1 MKQKSNKTFNKS
13 LLAQSISLMLG
24 TAMITPVVAAEA
36 EKTKKGEEAVE
47 VIQVTGMRGSM
58 SQSMNIKRQSS
69 GVVDAISAVDMGK
82 FPDTNLAESLQRITG
97 VSINRVNGEGSEVT
111 VRGFGG
117 NFNLV
122 TLNGRQMPAANVG
135 TITGNPQDKGA
146 AGTSR
151 SFDFANLA
159 SEGVSGIEV
168 YKTGRA
174 SGASGGVG
182 ATININTL
190 KPLEQSDNSTS
201 IGLKAVKDESGDGVT
216 PELSG
221 VTTWVS
227 EDSTFGVSLFGS
239 FQERDSGSRHMS
251 TEVFELRTY
260 NGADDLNSLTIP
272 GATVVNE
279 PTIGQILAIPSNIG
293 VGTNQD
299 NRERT
304 NAMLTVQFEPV
315 EDLRFTF
322 DATYAKNEKESTSL
336 IDGIWFAR
344 QFSSV
349 EFDGNPIVSTPV
361 KFSETGG
368 ANNAVIGKDFFFQN
382 LAQATK
388 DEVKSFGF
396 NADYWVNDALNLRFD
411 VASSEATSGGAGP
424 DGLNTIRFN
433 LAGATAGWQT
443 VDFTQRIPAASILV
457 EDTLK
462 GGNGNGIFDKADIGS
477 QVSQTDK
484 SNQVSNV
491 DQVRFEGQWT
501 GDEVT
506 IDFGVG
512 YISTEMQQTR
522 QASTDA
528 LGDWGVTNPG
538 DIPEGLFEQSC
549 TACAFEDHDL
559 SGVEGA
565 DAMSPGGATIPLGSV
580 SFGGDPLALLNAV
593 GPAYGV
599 SLADRSI
606 NTDDDN
612 TVEEDILSAY
622 VQASMDYDIADMT
635 LNIVA
640 GLRYEQT
647 DVKSSSNQ
655 FLPTQII
662 WEADNDFLIQ
672 LGSSVETISDEHD
685 YSNFLPSIDFTLDVN
700 EEIKARASFSKT
712 LARPTYDQLFQA
724 TSISPQE
731 RITALGGAAT
741 GSSGNAK
748 LDPLESTNIDLSV
761 EWYYNDSSVISLG
774 YYRKD
779 VDNFVGIAQSQRT
792 LFGLLDQTSGNA
804 GTISGDAIA
813 ALNAGGYDVNEVN
826 LFTMSAV
833 LQNPQDFPNGAADFQ
848 DPVAN
853 PNFEGE
859 VFATYDVFAEPGDPE
874 LQFQV
879 TGPVNDKSAVID
891 GFEFAWQ
898 HFFGETGFGYQL
910 NYTTVNGDIGYDNGG
925 AITVDQFALEG
936 LSDSA
941 NAVLIYEKDDFSAR
955 IAYNW
960 RDEFLASTNRGKG
973 PRNPV
978 YIAETE
984 QIDINVSYT
993 VMEDLTLSLDVI
1005 NLTDEGLRKFG
1016 RSKHNVFFVQESD
1029 KRFVLSANYKF

>member
-1 MKQKSNKTFNKS
+1 MITRTHKRFNRS
-13 LLAQSISLMLG
+13 LLATSIGVMLG
-24 TAMITPVVAAEA
+24 TVTMAPALAQETAADA
-36 EKTKKGEEAVE
+36 ETE
-47 VIQVTGMRGSM
+47 VIQVRGVRGSL
-58 SQSMNIKRQSS
+58 SQSMNVKRQSS

-117 NFNLV
+117 NFNLI

-151 SFDFANLA
+151 SFDFSNLA

-174 SGASGGVG
+174 PGASGGIG

-190 KPLEQSDNSTS
+190 KPLEQSENSAS
-201 IGLKAVKDESGDGVT
+201 VGVKAVKDESGDGVT

-221 VTTWVS
+221 VANWVN

-251 TEVFELRTY
+251 TEVYELREY
-260 NGADDLNSLTIP
+260 NGANDLNSLTVD
-272 GATVVNE
+272 GATVINE
-279 PTIGQILAIPSNIG
+279 PTIGQIISIPSNIG
-293 VGTNQD
+293 LGINED

-304 NAMLTVQFEPV
+304 NAMLTLQFAPMENLKLTV
-315 EDLRFTF
+315 

-349 EFDGNPIVSTPV
+349 EFDGNPVVSTPV

-368 ANNAVIGKDFFFQN
+368 ANNQIIGKDFFFQN
-382 LAQATK
+382 LAQATE
-388 DEVKSFGF
+388 DELKSFGF
-396 NADYWVNDALNLRFD
+396 NADYWLTDSLNLNFD

-424 DGLNTIRFN
+424 LGLNSIRFN

-443 VDFTQRIPAASILV
+443 VDFTQAIPAASILI
-457 EDTLK
+457 EDTIK

-477 QVSQTDK
+477 QVTQTDK
-484 SNQVSNV
+484 SNQKSSV
-491 DQVRFEGQWT
+491 DQIRFEGQWL
-501 GDEVT
+501 GDDLT

-512 YISTEMQQTR
+512 YITTEMRQTR

-538 DIPEGLFEQSC
+538 DIPEGLFQQSC
-549 TACAFEDHDL
+549 TACAFEDHDI

-565 DAMSPGGATIPLGSV
+565 DALSPGGPTIPLGSV
-580 SFGGDPLALLNAV
+580 SFGGDPLTLLNAV
-593 GPAYGV
+593 GPQYDV
-599 SLADRSI
+599 FLDTRSI

-612 TVEEDILSAY
+612 TVEEDILSVF
-622 VQASMDYDIADMT
+622 VQGNMDFYLGDMN
-635 LNIVA
+635 LNVLA

-647 DVKSSSNQ
+647 DVTSSSIQ

-662 WEADNDFLIQ
+662 WEADNDFLPV
-672 LGSSVETISDEHD
+672 LGSSVETIRGEHD
-685 YSNFLPSIDFTLDVN
+685 YSNFLPSIDFTLDVTS
-700 EEIKARASFSKT
+700 EIKARASFSKT
-712 LARPTYDQLFQA
+712 LARPSYDNLFQS
-724 TSISPQE
+724 TSISPPE
-731 RITALGGAAT
+731 RLTYLGGVAA
-741 GSSGNAK
+741 GQSGNAQ

-761 EWYYNDSSVISLG
+761 EYYYSDSSVISLG

-779 VDNFVGIAQSQRT
+779 VKNFVGIAQTQKT
-792 LFGLLDQTSGNA
+792 LFGLLDATSGAA
-804 GTISGDAIA
+804 GTISGDAIE
-813 ALNAGGYDVNEVN
+813 ALTAGGFDISEVN

-833 LQNPQDFPNGAADFQ
+833 LQNPDDFPNGAADFQ

-859 VFATYDVFAEPGDPE
+859 VFAAYDVFAEPGDPL

-879 TGPVNDKSAVID
+879 TEPVNDKDAVID

-910 NYTTVNGDIGYDNGG
+910 NYTTVDGDIGFDNGG
-925 AITVDQFALEG
+925 SINEDQFALEG
-936 LSDSA
+936 LSDTA
-941 NAVLIYEKDDFSAR
+941 NLVLIYEQDGLSTR

-960 RDEFLASTNRGKG
+960 RDEFLTSTNRGKG
-973 PRNPV
+973 QRNPV

-984 QIDINVSYT
+984 QIDINVSYD
-993 VMEDLTLSLDVI
+993 VNEAISLSFDVI
-1005 NLTDEGLRKFG
+1005 NLTEEGQRKFG
-1016 RSKHNVFFVQESD
+1016 RSTNNVFFVQEAD
-1029 KRFVLSANYKF
+1029 RRFVLSGSYNF

>member
-1 MKQKSNKTFNKS
+1 MIQKQHKTFNKS
-13 LLAQSISLMLG
+13 LIAKSVSLMLG
-24 TAMITPVVAAEA
+24 TTMIVPALAE
-36 EKTKKGEEAVE
+36 ETKKAEDEVE
-47 VIQVTGMRGSM
+47 VIQVTGMRGSL

-151 SFDFANLA
+151 SFDFSNLA

-174 SGASGGVG
+174 EGASGGIG

-190 KPLEQSDNSTS
+190 KPLEQSENSS
-201 IGLKAVKDESGDGVT
+201 SVGVKAVKDVSGDGVT

-239 FQERDSGSRHMS
+239 YQERDSGSRHMS
-251 TEVFELRTY
+251 TEVYELREY
-260 NGADDLNSLTIP
+260 NGAADLDSLTVP
-272 GATVVNE
+272 GATVINE
-279 PTIGQILAIPSNIG
+279 PSIGQIISIPSNIG
-293 VGTNQD
+293 LGTNQD
-299 NRERT
+299 NRKRT
-304 NAMLTVQFEPV
+304 NAMLTVQFEPI

-349 EFDGNPIVSTPV
+349 EFDGNPVVSTPV

-368 ANNAVIGKDFFFQN
+368 PNNSVVGKDFFFQN
-382 LAQATK
+382 LALATE
-388 DEVKSFGF
+388 DELKSFGF
-396 NADYWVNDALNLRFD
+396 NAAYDVNDDLSLRFD

-424 DGLNTIRFN
+424 DGLNAIRFN

-443 VDFTQRIPAASILV
+443 VDFTTKIPSASILV

-462 GGNGNGIFDKADIGS
+462 GGNGNGIFDKPDVGS

-484 SNQVSNV
+484 SNQYSDV
-491 DQVRFEGQWT
+491 DQVRFEGQWV

-506 IDFGVG
+506 VDFGVG
-512 YISTEMQQTR
+512 YISTEMRQTR

-528 LGDWGVTNPG
+528 LGDWGVTAPG

-549 TACAFEDHDL
+549 TACAFEDHDM

-565 DAMSPGGATIPLGSV
+565 DANSPGGTTIPLGSV

-593 GPAYGV
+593 GPAYGI

-622 VQASMDYDIADMT
+622 VQASMDYDVADMT

-647 DVKSSSNQ
+647 DVTSSSKQ
-655 FLPTQII
+655 FLPTEII
-662 WEADNDFLIQ
+662 WEADNDFLPV
-672 LGSSVETISDEHD
+672 LGSTIETISDTKD
-685 YSNFLPSIDFTLDVN
+685 YSNFLPSIDLTLNVTSD
-700 EEIKARASFSKT
+700 IKARASFSKT
-712 LARPTYDQLFQA
+712 LARPTYDQLFQS
-724 TSISPQE
+724 TSITPQP
-731 RITALGGAAT
+731 RITAFGGVAT
-741 GSSGNAK
+741 GSSGNAQ
-748 LDPLESTNIDLSV
+748 LDPLESTNIDLSL

-779 VDNFVGIAQSQRT
+779 VENFVGIAQSQKT
-792 LFGLLDQTSGNA
+792 LFGLLDQTSGAA
-804 GTISGDAIA
+804 GTISGDATA
-813 ALNAGGYDVNEVN
+813 ALQAGGFDVNEVN

-833 LQNPQDFPNGAADFQ
+833 LQNPADFPNGAADFQ
-848 DPVAN
+848 DPAVN

-859 VFATYDVFAEPGDPE
+859 VFATYDVFAEPGDPA

-879 TGPVNDKSAVID
+879 TGPVNDKNAVID

-898 HFFGETGFGYQL
+898 HFFGDTGFGYQL

-925 AITVDQFALEG
+925 SINVDQFALEG

-993 VMEDLTLSLDVI
+993 VIEDLTLSLDII

-1016 RSKHNVFFVQESD
+1016 RSQHNIFFAQESD

>member
-1 MKQKSNKTFNKS
+1 MTHIKNKTFNKS
-13 LLAQSISLMLG
+13 LIAKSISLLLG
-24 TAMITPVVAAEA
+24 TTVLAPAFAAE
-36 EKTKKGEEAVE
+36 TKKDEAAVE
-47 VIQVTGMRGSM
+47 VIQVTGVRGSL

-117 NFNLV
+117 NYNLV

-151 SFDFANLA
+151 SFDFSNIA

-174 SGASGGVG
+174 AGASGGIG

-190 KPLEQSDNSTS
+190 KPLEQSDNIASVG
-201 IGLKAVKDESGDGVT
+201 IKAVKDESGDGIT
-216 PELSG
+216 PEVSG
-221 VTTWVS
+221 VASWVNEES
-227 EDSTFGVSLFGS
+227 NFGVSLFGS

-251 TEVFELRTY
+251 TEVYELRQY
-260 NGADDLNSLTIP
+260 NGAADLDSLTNP
-272 GATVVNE
+272 GATVINE
-279 PTIGQILAIPSNIG
+279 PNIGQILAIPSNIG
-293 VGTNQD
+293 LGSNQD

-304 NAMLTVQFEPV
+304 NAMLTVQFEPM

-344 QFSSV
+344 NFDTV
-349 EFDGNPIVSTPV
+349 EFDGNPVVSTPV

-368 ANNAVIGKDFFFQN
+368 QNSAVQGKDFFFQN
-382 LAQATK
+382 LALATK
-388 DEVKSFGF
+388 DELKSFGF
-396 NADYWVNDALNLRFD
+396 NVDYVVNDALSLSVD
-411 VASSEATSGGAGP
+411 LASSEATSGGAGP
-424 DGLNTIRFN
+424 DGLNAVRFN
-433 LAGATAGWQT
+433 MAGATAGWQT
-443 VDFTQRIPAASILV
+443 VDFTQSIPAASIQI

-462 GGNGNGIFDKADIGS
+462 GGNGNGIFDKADVGS
-477 QVSQTDK
+477 QVTQTDM
-484 SNQVSNV
+484 SNQESNV
-491 DQVRFEGQWT
+491 DQFRFEGQWL

-506 IDFGVG
+506 VDFGLG
-512 YISTEMQQTR
+512 YISSEMRQTR

-528 LGDWGVTNPG
+528 LGDWGVNNPG
-538 DIPEGLFEQSC
+538 DIPEGLFEVGCTSC
-549 TACAFEDHDL
+549 LFEDHDI
-559 SGVEGA
+559 SGVQGA
-565 DAMSPGGATIPLGSV
+565 DAASPGGTTIPLGSV
-580 SFGGDPLALLNAV
+580 SFSGDPVSLINAV
-593 GPAYGV
+593 GPAYDV
-599 SLADRSI
+599 SLAGRTI

-612 TVEEDILSAY
+612 TVKEDILSVY
-622 VQASMDYDIADMT
+622 VQADMDYDVADMT
-635 LNIVA
+635 LNVVA

-647 DVKSSSNQ
+647 DVTSSSVQ
-655 FLPTQII
+655 FIPTQII
-662 WEADNDFLIQ
+662 WEADNDFLPV
-672 LGSSVETISDEHD
+672 LGSSVDTITDKND
-685 YSNFLPSIDFTLDVN
+685 YSNFLPSLDLTLNVTD
-700 EEIKARASFSKT
+700 EIKARASFSKT
-712 LARPTYDQLFQA
+712 LARPSYEQMFQS
-724 TSISPQE
+724 TSISPPP
-731 RITALGGAAT
+731 RLTYLGGQAT
-741 GSSGNAK
+741 GSSGNAQ

-761 EWYYNDSSVISLG
+761 EWYYNDSSVVSIG

-779 VDNFVGIAQSQRT
+779 VKNFVGIAQSEKT
-792 LFGLLDQTSGNA
+792 LFGLLDATSGDA
-804 GTISGDAIA
+804 GTTSGDAIA
-813 ALNAGGYDVNEVN
+813 ALEAGGYDVNEVN

-833 LQNPQDFPNGAADFQ
+833 LQHPADFPNGAADFQ
-848 DPVAN
+848 DPVTN

-859 VFATYDVFAEPGDPE
+859 VFATYDVLALAGDPE

-910 NYTTVNGDIGYDNGG
+910 NYTTVNGDIGFDNGG

-936 LSDSA
+936 LSDTA
-941 NAVLIYEKDDFSAR
+941 NAVLIYEKDEFSAR

-960 RDEFLASTNRGKG
+960 RDEFLSTTNRGKG

-984 QIDINVSYT
+984 QIDINVSYSPL
-993 VMEDLTLSLDVI
+993 EDLTVSLDII
-1005 NLTDEGLRKFG
+1005 NLTDQGLRKFG
-1016 RSKHNVFFVQESD
+1016 RSRNNVFFVQEAD
-1029 KRFVLSANYKF
+1029 RRAVLSANYKF

>member
-1 MKQKSNKTFNKS
+1 MIQKQHKTFNKS
-13 LLAQSISLMLG
+13 LIAKSVSLMLG
-24 TAMITPVVAAEA
+24 TTMMVPVFAE
-36 EKTKKGEEAVE
+36 ETKKAEDEVE
-47 VIQVTGMRGSM
+47 VIQVTGMRGSL

-151 SFDFANLA
+151 SFDFSNLA

-174 SGASGGVG
+174 EGASGGIG

-190 KPLEQSDNSTS
+190 KPLEQSENSS
-201 IGLKAVKDESGDGVT
+201 SVGVKAVKDVSGDGVT

-239 FQERDSGSRHMS
+239 YQERDSGSRHMS
-251 TEVFELRTY
+251 TEVYELREY
-260 NGADDLNSLTIP
+260 NGAADLDSLTVP
-272 GATVVNE
+272 GATVINE
-279 PTIGQILAIPSNIG
+279 PSIGQIISIPSNIG
-293 VGTNQD
+293 LGTNQD
-299 NRERT
+299 NRKRT
-304 NAMLTVQFEPV
+304 NAMLTVQFEPI

-349 EFDGNPIVSTPV
+349 EFDGNPVVSTPV

-368 ANNAVIGKDFFFQN
+368 PNNSVVGKDFFFQN
-382 LAQATK
+382 LALATE
-388 DEVKSFGF
+388 DELKSFGF
-396 NADYWVNDALNLRFD
+396 NAAYDVNDDLSLRFD

-424 DGLNTIRFN
+424 DGLNAIRFN

-443 VDFTQRIPAASILV
+443 VDFTTKIPSASILV

-462 GGNGNGIFDKADIGS
+462 GGNGNGIFDKPDVGS

-484 SNQVSNV
+484 SNQYSDV
-491 DQVRFEGQWT
+491 DQVRFEGQWV

-506 IDFGVG
+506 VDFGVG
-512 YISTEMQQTR
+512 YISTEMRQTR

-528 LGDWGVTNPG
+528 LGDWGVTAPG

-549 TACAFEDHDL
+549 TACAFEDHDM
-559 SGVEGA
+559 SGVVGA
-565 DAMSPGGATIPLGSV
+565 DENSPGGATVPLGSV

-612 TVEEDILSAY
+612 TVEEDILSVY
-622 VQASMDYDIADMT
+622 VQASMDYEVADMT

-647 DVKSSSNQ
+647 DVTSSSNQ
-655 FLPTQII
+655 FLPTEII
-662 WEADNDFLIQ
+662 WEADNDFLPV
-672 LGSSVETISDEHD
+672 LGTSIETLTDKKD
-685 YSNFLPSIDFTLDVN
+685 YSNFLPSIDFTLNVTSD
-700 EEIKARASFSKT
+700 IKARASFSQT
-712 LARPTYDQLFQA
+712 LARPTYDQLFQS
-724 TSISPQE
+724 TSITPQP
-731 RITALGGAAT
+731 RITAFGGVAT
-741 GSSGNAK
+741 ASSGNAQ
-748 LDPLESTNIDLSV
+748 LDPLESTNIDLSL
-761 EWYYNDSSVISLG
+761 EWYYSDSSVISLG

-779 VDNFVGIAQSQRT
+779 VENFVGIAQTQKT
-792 LFGLLDQTSGNA
+792 LFGLLDQTSGAA
-804 GTISGDAIA
+804 GTISGDATA
-813 ALNAGGYDVNEVN
+813 ALQAGGFDVNEVN

-833 LQNPQDFPNGAADFQ
+833 LQNPADFPNGAADFQ
-848 DPVAN
+848 DPAVN

-859 VFATYDVFAEPGDPE
+859 VFATYDVFAEPGDPA

-879 TGPVNDKSAVID
+879 TGPVNDKNAVID

-898 HFFGETGFGYQL
+898 HFFGDTGFGYQL

-925 AITVDQFALEG
+925 SINVDQFALEG

-941 NAVLIYEKDDFSAR
+941 NAVLIYEMDDFSAR

-993 VMEDLTLSLDVI
+993 VIEDLTLSLDII

-1016 RSKHNVFFVQESD
+1016 RSQNNIFFAQESD